1 MRKLIA
7 VTFTFFTIITYGQ
20 VSIDWVQFTRGVSI
34 ATDNTN
40 NVYTVDYDYNPAG
53 DITLT
58 KRDTDGNLL
67 WSEKYD
73 QTDNS
78 KWEKATWVAVDN
90 LGNVYVSGTLMSGY
104 SNPVN
109 AASILMK
116 FDTNGNLVWR
126 NVYENSFDGSYTK
139 KCLIDSDNNIY
150 VLGMGSGPAGFVT
163 KVKKF
168 TPEGLALWTYYDA
181 DGIGAPINFKFTPD
195 NGLVITGRAIFGSV
209 NGYAKIDLDGNK
221 IWSFPGVN
229 SLTIGDSDGDEFG
242 NTYLVHGEFITNG
255 GTTVKKISPTG
266 SLIWSNNYSLAG
278 FRVEVGTDNLPVVCG
293 FPNQNSVG
301 SSFIKIDGN
310 GNTVW
315 FNPDA
320 DGTYALLLHAQ
331 LMMDQYNN
339 IYLAAGT
346 LFEMAVC
353 KVNSDGTSAYTIT
366 TSGSY
371 ANAFTLG
378 SDYSVYVVGG
388 TTAKINQTIPI
399 STVMHVGAQTV
410 TRELSGR
417 AKYRGVDQV
426 LVLDENNQP
435 VAGATV
441 RANYTG
447 PTNGRTSAV
456 TGADGIA
463 TLYSKFMRNP
473 VGTWCFE
480 VISLTKS
487 GFTYDPNG
495 NVITTQCESAEILT
509 KEFFELTEY
518 TLEAYPNPFNP
529 TTTISFSIPET
540 GFTSLKVYDIL
551 GNEVA
556 NLVNEV
562 KDAGIYN
569 VQFDGSNL
577 TSGVYIYQL
586 QTGEYTATKKIQM
599 IK

>member
-301 SSFIKIDGN
+301 SSFIKIDDN

-540 GFTSLKVYDIL
+540 GYTSLKVYDIL

>member
-58 KRDTDGNLL
+58 KRDTDGNFL

-540 GFTSLKVYDIL
+540 GYTSLKVYDIL

>member
-1 MRKLIA
+1 MRNLIA
-7 VTFTFFTIITYGQ
+7 VTFIFFTIITYGQ

-58 KRDTDGNLL
+58 KRDTDGNFL
-67 WSEKYD
+67 WSAKYD
-73 QTDNS
+73 QIDNT

-139 KCLIDSDNNIY
+139 KCLIDTDNNIY
-150 VLGMGSGPAGFVT
+150 VLGMGSGPAGYVT

-181 DGIGAPINFKFTPD
+181 DGIGAPINFKFTLD
-195 NGLVITGRAIFGSV
+195 NSIVISARGIIGSV
-209 NGYAKIDLDGNK
+209 NGYAKINKDGNK
-221 IWSFPGVN
+221 LWSFPGVN
-229 SLTIGDSDGDEFG
+229 SLTIGDLAGDDFG
-242 NTYLVHGEFITNG
+242 NTYLVHAEDVING
-255 GTTVKKISPTG
+255 GTTVKKLSPTG
-266 SLIWSNNYSLAG
+266 ALIWENNYTLAG

-293 FPNQNSVG
+293 FPNQNSGG

-378 SDYSVYVVGG
+378 NDYSVYVVGG

-435 VAGATV
+435 VAGVTV

-463 TLYSKFMRNP
+463 ILYSKFMRNP

-495 NVITTQCESAEILT
+495 NVITTQCESAEVLT
-509 KEFFELTEY
+509 KEEIEINDY
-518 TLEAYPNPFNP
+518 NLEAYPNPFNP
-529 TTTISFSIPET
+529 TTTISFSLPET
-540 GFTSLKVYDIL
+540 GYTSLKVYDLL

-556 NLVNEV
+556 DLVNEV
-562 KDAGIYN
+562 KDAGSYEL
-569 VQFDGSNL
+569 QFDGSNL
-577 TSGVYIYQL
+577 ASGMYIYQL
-586 QTGEYTATKKIQM
+586 QAGSFTQTKKM
-599 IK
+599 ILLR

>member
-540 GFTSLKVYDIL
+540 GYTSLKVYDIL

>member
-58 KRDTDGNLL
+58 KRDTDGNFL

-278 FRVEVGTDNLPVVCG
+278 FRVEVGTDNLPYVECRTG
-293 FPNQNSVG
+293 RNSAHG
-301 SSFIKIDGN
+301 
-310 GNTVW
+310 
-315 FNPDA
+315 
-320 DGTYALLLHAQ
+320 H
-331 LMMDQYNN
+331 
-339 IYLAAGT
+339 
-346 LFEMAVC
+346 
-353 KVNSDGTSAYTIT
+353 
-366 TSGSY
+366 
-371 ANAFTLG
+371 
-378 SDYSVYVVGG
+378 
-388 TTAKINQTIPI
+388 
-399 STVMHVGAQTV
+399 
-410 TRELSGR
+410 
-417 AKYRGVDQV
+417 
-426 LVLDENNQP
+426 
-435 VAGATV
+435 
-441 RANYTG
+441 
-447 PTNGRTSAV
+447 
-456 TGADGIA
+456 
-463 TLYSKFMRNP
+463 
-473 VGTWCFE
+473 
-480 VISLTKS
+480 
-487 GFTYDPNG
+487 
-495 NVITTQCESAEILT
+495 
-509 KEFFELTEY
+509 
-518 TLEAYPNPFNP
+518 
-529 TTTISFSIPET
+529 
-540 GFTSLKVYDIL
+540 
-551 GNEVA
+551 
-556 NLVNEV
+556 
-562 KDAGIYN
+562 
-569 VQFDGSNL
+569 
-577 TSGVYIYQL
+577 IYQRCCSCRL
-586 QTGEYTATKKIQM
+586 SRS
-599 IK
+599 

>member
-540 GFTSLKVYDIL
+540 GFTSLKVYDIP

>member
-1 MRKLIA
+1 MRNLIA
-7 VTFTFFTIITYGQ
+7 VTFIFFTVITYGQ
-20 VSIDWVQFTRGVSI
+20 VSIDWVQFTRGVAI

-58 KRDTDGNLL
+58 KRDTNGNFL
-67 WSEKYD
+67 WSAKYD
-73 QTDNS
+73 QIDNT

-109 AASILMK
+109 AGSILMK
-116 FDTNGNLVWR
+116 FDPIGNLLWR

-139 KCLIDSDNNIY
+139 KCIIDDANNIY
-150 VLGMGSGPAGFVT
+150 VLGMGSGPAGYST

-168 TPEGLALWTYYDA
+168 TPDGFTVWTYNDV
-181 DGIGAPINFKFTPD
+181 DGIGAPINFKFTTD
-195 NGLVITGRAIFGSV
+195 NGIVISARGIIGSV
-209 NGYAKIDLDGNK
+209 NSYAKIDIDGNK
-221 IWSFPGVN
+221 IWSYPGVN
-229 SLTIGDSDGDEFG
+229 SLTIGDVAGDAFG
-242 NTYLVHGEFITNG
+242 NSYLVHAEDVING
-255 GTTVKKISPTG
+255 GTTIKKLSPNG
-266 SLIWSNNYSLAG
+266 MLIWQNNYTLAG
-278 FRVEVGTDNLPVVCG
+278 FRVEVGTDNLPVICG
-293 FPNQNSVG
+293 FPNQNSGG
-301 SSFIKIDGN
+301 SSFIKIDSN
-310 GNTVW
+310 GNIIW

-378 SDYSVYVVGG
+378 SDYSVFVVGG

-435 VAGATV
+435 VAGVTV
-441 RANYTG
+441 KANYTG
-447 PTNGRTSAV
+447 PTNGRASAV

-463 TLYSKFMRNP
+463 ILYSKFMRNP
-473 VGTWCFE
+473 VGVWCFE

-487 GFTYDPNG
+487 GYTYNPNG
-495 NVITTQCESAEILT
+495 NIVTTQCESAEVLF
-509 KEFFELTEY
+509 KEDIEITDY
-518 TLEAYPNPFNP
+518 SLEAYPNPFNP
-529 TTTISFSIPET
+529 TTTISFSLPKA
-540 GFTSLKVYDIL
+540 GYTSLKVYDIL

-556 NLVNEV
+556 DLVNEV
-562 KDAGIYN
+562 KDAGIYEL
-569 VQFDGSNL
+569 QFDGSNL
-577 TSGVYIYQL
+577 ASGMYVYQL
-586 QTGEYTATKKIQM
+586 QADSYIESKKLLLL
-599 IK
+599 K

>member
-58 KRDTDGNLL
+58 KRDTDGNFL

>member
-58 KRDTDGNLL
+58 KRDTDGNFL

-540 GFTSLKVYDIL
+540 GYTSLKVYDIL

-586 QTGEYTATKKIQM
+586 QTGEYTATQKIQM